1 MTQFIE
7 GRSEV
12 RSRAAGDSVPSSNN
26 KPPSS
31 ALHIALLTGG
41 DDRPYVLGLVEALT
55 SAGVKVDV
63 IGSDDLE
70 LPELLNNPGVNFLN
84 LRGAQHLDANLRSKV
99 TRLLRYYWR
108 LLCYAA
114 TTRTKIFHILWNNK
128 FELFD
133 RTALM
138 LYYKVV
144 GKCMVLTAHN
154 VNIRRRDGTDNFLNR
169 WSLRIQYHL
178 SDHIFVHTSKMKAE
192 LVADFDICE
201 EKVTMIPFGINNTV
215 PTTNLGPVEAKQL
228 LGIST
233 DDNTLLCYGQIA
245 PYKGIE
251 YLIAA
256 FAELLKRDRSYRL
269 IIAGKP
275 KWNEVYWNGIEQLID
290 DLNVGD
296 RVIQRI
302 EHVPDDETELYFKA
316 ADVLVLSYTE
326 VFQSGVI
333 FLGYSFGL
341 PAIVA
346 DVGSLKEEIIEGK
359 TGLVFRPRDSSD
371 LACKIETYFNRE
383 LFRDLESRRAEI
395 KEYANE
401 RYSWGKIATITTAVY
416 SRFLAA
422 DLTSVLC
429 LP

>member
-1 MTQFIE
+1 
-7 GRSEV
+7 
-12 RSRAAGDSVPSSNN
+12 
-26 KPPSS
+26 
-31 ALHIALLTGG
+31 
-41 DDRPYVLGLVEALT
+41 
-55 SAGVKVDV
+55 
-63 IGSDDLE
+63 
-70 LPELLNNPGVNFLN
+70 
-84 LRGAQHLDANLRSKV
+84 
-99 TRLLRYYWR
+99 
-108 LLCYAA
+108 
-114 TTRTKIFHILWNNK
+114 
-128 FELFD
+128 
-133 RTALM
+133 
-138 LYYKVV
+138 
-144 GKCMVLTAHN
+144 
-154 VNIRRRDGTDNFLNR
+154 
-169 WSLRIQYHL
+169 
-178 SDHIFVHTSKMKAE
+178 
-192 LVADFDICE
+192 
-201 EKVTMIPFGINNTV
+201 MIPFGINNTV

-416 SRFLAA
+416 SRFLVA

-429 LP
+429 LL